1 MDSSFVNNLRKITDD
16 DERIVTIT
24 LLIDIISNLLTDR
37 NNRRHQ
43 TLPNSYVQEMFHKYQ
58 GAMQCLQLIGFQQVN
73 NDYVFNQ
80 TAITNDKLEEIQK
93 LLENELDP
101 NVCNEKM
108 KCCSLDLGIID
119 EQMNSIS
126 LPNIRIPSGFQQQI
140 PFLSTINLV
149 QSYEDKTL
157 REHILSSIIPIEDFH
172 RKISNRNLLNKRDLL
187 LFELLK
193 WFKDEFFTWFD
204 RGYCQQCRKSMEM
217 IGYTQP
223 TTDER
228 RIGDAHR
235 VELYR

>member
-73 NDYVFNQ
+73 SDYVFNQ

-101 NVCNEKM
+101 NVCNKKM
-108 KCCSLDLGIID
+108 NCCSLDLGIID

-172 RKISNRNLLNKRDLL
+172 RKISNQNLLNKRDLL

-193 WFKDEFFTWFD
+193 WFKDAIFTWFY
-204 RGYCQQCRKSMEM
+204 RGYCQ
-217 IGYTQP
+217 P
-223 TTDER
+223 
-228 RIGDAHR
+228 
-235 VELYR
+235 

>member
-1 MDSSFVNNLRKITDD
+1 VNNLRKITDD

-43 TLPNSYVQEMFHKYQ
+43 TLPNSYVQEMFHEYQ

-73 NDYVFNQ
+73 SDYVFNQ

-101 NVCNEKM
+101 NVCNKKM

-172 RKISNRNLLNKRDLL
+172 RKISNQNLLNKRDLL

-217 IGYTQP
+217 VGYTQP